1 MLLIYLWEHYRSS
14 LLLIFIKTELFIKIA
29 SKPAGITSPKGP
41 KMGATKLGIPR
52 LILGRF
58 FGGCLKVSLASFF
71 YVQQQF

>member
-1 MLLIYLWEHYRSS
+1 M
-14 LLLIFIKTELFIKIA
+14 FIKIA

-41 KMGATKLGIPR
+41 KMGATKLGMPR
-52 LILGRF
+52 LVLGRF

>member
-1 MLLIYLWEHYRSS
+1 M
-14 LLLIFIKTELFIKIA
+14 KIP

-41 KMGATKLGIPR
+41 KMGATKLGMPR
-52 LILGRF
+52 LVLGRF